1 MTPILTITLNPAL
14 DIAASVDEIVIG
26 PKLRCEGGQFTPG
39 GGGVNVTRAINIL
52 GGESEAFV
60 ATAGVLGDLLVKQLR
75 KRNIDPIRYETNGH
89 TRQSLSIFEEASGKQ
104 LRLVL
109 PGPIWTERQ
118 LTRLLENIMV
128 HVEDGAIVVAS
139 GSLPPGLSDGFYIDL
154 NTALQR
160 KNASMVLDTSE
171 ETLLTS
177 VKSAVHPYAV
187 LRMDRLEAE
196 GLAGHTFPT
205 PLEMVDFAQSLVH
218 KGIAEVIVMARGAD
232 GSVFASATERLHI
245 CPPKSS
251 ILSAVGAGDSLVGGL
266 TLALAQGKS
275 LEQAG
280 LIAAAAASSA
290 VQTSAADLCLRE
302 MTERIMTECVVTRL

>member
-39 GGGVNVTRAINIL
+39 GGGVNVTRAIDIL

-60 ATAGVLGDLLVKQLR
+60 ATAGVLGELLVKQLR

-118 LTRLLENIMV
+118 LTRLLESIMV
-128 HVEDGAIVVAS
+128 HVDDGAMVVAS
-139 GSLPPGLSDGFYIDL
+139 GSLPPGLSDDFYIDL
-154 NTALQR
+154 NTALER
-160 KNASMVLDTSE
+160 KNARMVLDTSE

-177 VKSAVHPYAV
+177 VKSAVRPYAV

-205 PLEMVDFAQSLVH
+205 PLEMVDFAQNLVH

-251 ILSAVGAGDSLVGGL
+251 VLSAVGAGDSLVGGL

-280 LIAAAAASSA
+280 LLAASAASSA
-290 VQTSAADLCLRE
+290 VQTGADDLCLRD
-302 MTERIMTECVVTRL
+302 MTEQIMGECEVTRL

>member
-14 DIAASVDEIVIG
+14 DIAASVDEIIIG
-26 PKLRCEGGQFTPG
+26 PKLRCEGGPITPG
-39 GGGVNVTRAINIL
+39 GGGVNVTRAIKIL
-52 GGESEAFV
+52 GGESRAFV

-75 KRNIDPIRYETNGH
+75 KRDIDPIRYETDGH
-89 TRQSLSIFEEASGKQ
+89 TRQSLSVFEEKSGKQ

-109 PGPIWTERQ
+109 PGPIWTNTQ
-118 LTRLLENIMV
+118 ISGLL
-128 HVEDGAIVVAS
+128 DAILAEASKDSIIVAS
-139 GSLPPGLSDGFYIDL
+139 GSLPPAIPDGFYIRL
-154 NTALQR
+154 NTALR
-160 KNASMVLDTSE
+160 GIGASMVLDTSE
-171 ETLLTS
+171 SAL
-177 VKSAVHPYAV
+177 KSAVTDCVHPYMV

-196 GLAGHTFPT
+196 DLAGQTFPT
-205 PLEMVDFAQSLVH
+205 PLEMVNFAQSLVH
-218 KGIAEVIVMARGAD
+218 KNIADVIVMARGAD

-280 LIAAAAASSA
+280 LLATAAASSA
-290 VQTSAADLCLRE
+290 VQTDANNLCIRT
-302 MTERIMTECVVTRL
+302 MTENIMTKTTINRL